1 MVKERVANEL
11 RSALQA
17 LRKEREEID
26 DQISLMEG
34 TLSKLG
40 VSKGQSSKKKTRRK
54 KAAAGKK
61 RGPKKKATKK
71 KATTKKASKKKA
83 TKKKATKQKATKKKA
98 SKKKKP
104 YWSPAARAAARER
117 MRKYWAERRKG

>member
-11 RSALQA
+11 RSALEA
-17 LRKEREEID
+17 LRKERDEID

-40 VSKGQSSKKKTRRK
+40 VSKGKAAKKKAGKKKKAGRK

-61 RGPKKKATKK
+61 RGTKKKATK
-71 KATTKKASKKKA
+71 KKASKKKA
-83 TKKKATKQKATKKKA
+83 TKKKATKKKAT
-98 SKKKKP
+98 KKKKP

-117 MRKYWAERRKG
+117 MRKYWAERRKGS

>member
-17 LRKEREEID
+17 LEKERDEID
-26 DQISLMEG
+26 EQIELMQG

-40 VSKGQSSKKKTRRK
+40 VSKAAGGKKAGRKKAGRK
-54 KAAAGKK
+54 KAAQKKTAGAKKK
-61 RGPKKKATKK
+61 RGAKKKQGGKKKAAATKK
-71 KATTKKASKKKA
+71 KAG
-83 TKKKATKQKATKKKA
+83 
-98 SKKKKP
+98 KKKKP

-117 MRKYWAERRKG
+117 MRKYWADRNKG